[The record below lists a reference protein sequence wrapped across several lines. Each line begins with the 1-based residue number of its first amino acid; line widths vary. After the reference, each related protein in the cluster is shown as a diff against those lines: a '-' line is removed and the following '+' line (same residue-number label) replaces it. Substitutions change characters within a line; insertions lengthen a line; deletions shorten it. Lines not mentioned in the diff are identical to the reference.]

1 MAAFVSSASRGNNPV
16 KGRARS
22 LFIPDRNYSLTKY
35 LADAD
40 GRSKRILPSR
50 PDCWSENFQN
60 MQENRLP
67 GERPDR
73 HPAAGIW
80 ERTPPRF
87 RRDRSRRDACPTL
100 RPRPENNPVKGQA
113 RHLFI
118 PDRNYCHYQISRGA
132 DGGSRRILRS
142 RPDCW
147 SGISEICWN
156 IDAQVLRADRRSRR
170 PGLGCARLRR
180 PLRRSARSD
189 RVAGAVRGADL
200 AFPETAANDTVPG
213 PRPSFAE
220 PCFPVTPSHDLGS
233 P

>member
-1 MAAFVSSASRGNNPV
+1 
-16 KGRARS
+16 
-22 LFIPDRNYSLTKY
+22 
-35 LADAD
+35 
-40 GRSKRILPSR
+40 
-50 PDCWSENFQN
+50 

-80 ERTPPRF
+80 ERTSPRF
-87 RRDRSRRDACPTL
+87 HRDRSRRDACPTL

-113 RHLFI
+113 RNLFI

-156 IDAQVLRADRRSRR
+156 IDSQVLRADRRSRR
-170 PGLGCARLRR
+170 PGLGGARLRR

-200 AFPETAANDTVPG
+200 AFPETRGERRGAGSAAFVCGTLLSGQAIARFGIAVAVWLNAGLLAATAL
-213 PRPSFAE
+213 AE
-220 PCFPVTPSHDLGS
+220 QPIGCALLCSKSLRQRLAAPLLVALGLGDRTR
-233 P
+233 

>member
-1 MAAFVSSASRGNNPV
+1 MADPGEFCRA
-16 KGRARS
+16 GRLLER
-22 LFIPDRNYSLTKY
+22 
-35 LADAD
+35 
-40 GRSKRILPSR
+40 
-50 PDCWSENFQN
+50 NFQN

-80 ERTPPRF
+80 ERTSPRF
-87 RRDRSRRDACPTL
+87 HRDRSRRDACPTL

-113 RHLFI
+113 RNLFI

-156 IDAQVLRADRRSRR
+156 IDSQVPCRPARPSARAWGRSSTPAFTPFCPKRSRGGR
-170 PGLGCARLRR
+170 CRHKA
-180 PLRRSARSD
+180 
-189 RVAGAVRGADL
+189 
-200 AFPETAANDTVPG
+200 
-213 PRPSFAE
+213 
-220 PCFPVTPSHDLGS
+220 
-233 P
+233 

>member
-1 MAAFVSSASRGNNPV
+1 MAFVSSASRLREEIIPLRDEQG
-16 KGRARS
+16 AY
-22 LFIPDRNYSLTKY
+22 LFLIEITVSPN
-35 LADAD
+35 
-40 GRSKRILPSR
+40 ISR
-50 PDCWSENFQN
+50 TPTAIQENFAEQADCWSGNFQN

-80 ERTPPRF
+80 ERTSPRF
-87 RRDRSRRDACPTL
+87 HRDRSRRDACPTL

-113 RHLFI
+113 RNLFI

-156 IDAQVLRADRRSRR
+156 IDSQVLRADRRSRR
-170 PGLGCARLRR
+170 PGLGGARLRR

-189 RVAGAVRGADL
+189 RVAGAVRGTDL
-200 AFPETAANDTVPG
+200 AFPETAANDAVPG
-213 PRPSFAE
+213 PRPSF
-220 PCFPVTPSHDLGS
+220 
-233 P
+233 

>member
-1 MAAFVSSASRGNNPV
+1 MAFVSSASRGNNPV

-22 LFIPDRNYSLTKY
+22 LFIPDRNYCHYQISR
-35 LADAD
+35 
-40 GRSKRILPSR
+40 GRRRRIQENFAEQA
-50 PDCWSENFQN
+50 DCWSGISKICRKIDSRVNVRIDTQP
-60 MQENRLP
+60 P
-67 GERPDR
+67 GYGSEPHLDF
-73 HPAAGIW
+73 IV
-80 ERTPPRF
+80 
-87 RRDRSRRDACPTL
+87 DRSRRDACPTL

-113 RHLFI
+113 RNLFI

-156 IDAQVLRADRRSRR
+156 IDSQVLRADRRSRR
-170 PGLGCARLRR
+170 PGLGGARLRR

-200 AFPETAANDTVPG
+200 AFPETAANDAVPG